1 VGRVFERKSWRGSS
15 SQRYRQN
22 KERKKRDPVKKTMS
36 QRGMGSRMRRRRH
49 PAYYYKCQQDK
60 HCKIERKGLPRSPKG
75 STRLQRGKS
84 RGSAQVMSREDT
96 HQLY

>member
-49 PAYYYKCQQDK
+49 HILNCRSQGGMHYKTGKKD
-60 HCKIERKGLPRSPKG
+60 LPRNPQGNKWQL
-75 STRLQRGKS
+75 RARRRDL
-84 RGSAQVMSREDT
+84 AQVMSREDT
-96 HQLY
+96 HFH